1 MIVQAIDMARFYAF
15 NSMHNLVQLRKLA
28 PGTRLETFLKG
39 FFDVPEVDLMLVEK
53 IKHAIL
59 PSCNAL
65 VDPGED
71 LLNSERFV
79 VGSTRQVSND
89 LIAFVL
95 DNDTRKYVHFTERFF
110 DQGLDWYK
118 SCLSEPFDVN
128 AHSQAATL
136 IHEFGH
142 IYSKALDIATLEAR
156 RPFSDLI
163 APITGYG
170 AAMKRSQQD
179 FQRTALSLATPRD
192 ELFALWN
199 GALGGWINLD
209 AVPGRKHVGQEV
221 LKLTNSKTMADAR
234 SVFLNRV
241 DATSRIDVILRNADS
256 LAYLI
261 CEMGRQLDS
270 PT

>member
-1 MIVQAIDMARFYAF
+1 
-15 NSMHNLVQLRKLA
+15 
-28 PGTRLETFLKG
+28 
-39 FFDVPEVDLMLVEK
+39 MLVEK
-53 IKHAIL
+53 IRHAIL
-59 PSCNAL
+59 PICNAL

-71 LLNSERFV
+71 LLNTERFV
-79 VGSTRQVSND
+79 VGSTRQLGND

-118 SCLSEPFDVN
+118 SCLTEPFNVD

-163 APITGYG
+163 APMTGYG
-170 AAMKRSQQD
+170 AAMKQSQLD
-179 FQRTALSLATPRD
+179 FQRTALSLATPRE
-192 ELFALWN
+192 ELFAHWN
-199 GALGGWINLD
+199 SALGGWITLD
-209 AVPGRKHVGQEV
+209 AIPARKHAGQQV
-221 LKLTNSKTMADAR
+221 LKLTKSKTMAEAR
-234 SVFLNRV
+234 SAFLNRV

-261 CEMGRQLDS
+261 CEMGRQLD
-270 PT
+270 PTT